1 MNINMNT
8 SEHFIGIDVAKA
20 HLDIAVLPSGES
32 WTVSNDEMGIDTL
45 VQRLQAFSPTC
56 VVLEATGGLE
66 MPVTVALASVKL
78 PVVVVNPRQ
87 TRDFAKATGQLAKTD
102 AIDAQTLARF
112 GQAIRPEPRALKDAQ
127 TQELSALLV
136 RRRQLVDML
145 TAEQN
150 RLATAPKGVRRDIKA
165 HIQWLEKRLQD
176 VDTDLRKS
184 IKASPV
190 WREQDQLLRSV
201 PGVGPI
207 LSISLL
213 AGLPEL
219 GTLNR
224 RQIAALVGVAP
235 FNCDSGTYRGKR
247 RIWGGRAS
255 LRSVLYMSTLSAVRF
270 NPIIRAFYE
279 RLRSAG
285 KAYKV
290 AMTACMRKLLTILN
304 AMVKNHT
311 PWQAESTCRA

>member
-1 MNINMNT
+1 MSMNT

-45 VQRLQAFSPTC
+45 VQRLQALSPTC

-66 MPVTVALASVKL
+66 MPVTAALAAVKL

-102 AIDAQTLARF
+102 AIDAHILARF
-112 GQAIRPEPRALKDAQ
+112 GQAIRPEPRPFKDTQ
-127 TQELSALLV
+127 TQALAALLV

-150 RLATAPKGVRRDIKA
+150 RLATAPKGVRRGIKA
-165 HIQWLEKRLQD
+165 HIRWLEERLQD
-176 VDTDLRKS
+176 VDTDLTQS
-184 IKASPV
+184 IKASPA

-201 PGVGPI
+201 PGVGPV

-213 AGLPEL
+213 AELPEL

-224 RQIAALVGVAP
+224 RQLAALVGVAP
-235 FNCDSGTYRGKR
+235 FNCDSGTYQGNR
-247 RIWGGRAS
+247 RIWGGRAA
-255 LRSVLYMSTLSAVRF
+255 LRAVLYMSTLSAVRW

-279 RLRSAG
+279 RLRGAG
-285 KAYKV
+285 KADKV

-311 PWQAESTCRA
+311 PWQAESTSRA

>member
-1 MNINMNT
+1 MNMNT

-20 HLDIAVLPSGES
+20 HLDIALLPSGES
-32 WTVSNDEMGIDTL
+32 WTVSNDETGIDIL
-45 VQRLQAFSPTC
+45 VQRLQALSPTC

-66 MPVTVALASVKL
+66 MPVTAALAAVKL

-102 AIDAQTLARF
+102 AIDAHTLARF

-127 TQELSALLV
+127 TQELAALLV

-165 HIQWLEKRLQD
+165 HIRWLEKRLQE
-176 VDTDLRKS
+176 VDTDLTKS
-184 IKASPV
+184 IKASPA

-207 LSISLL
+207 LSLSLL
-213 AGLPEL
+213 ADLPEL

-247 RIWGGRAS
+247 RIWGARAA
-255 LRSVLYMSTLSAVRF
+255 LRAVL
-270 NPIIRAFYE
+270 
-279 RLRSAG
+279 
-285 KAYKV
+285 
-290 AMTACMRKLLTILN
+290 
-304 AMVKNHT
+304 
-311 PWQAESTCRA
+311 

>member
-1 MNINMNT
+1 MSMNT

-45 VQRLQAFSPTC
+45 VQRLQALSPTC

-66 MPVTVALASVKL
+66 MPVTAALAAVKL

-102 AIDAQTLARF
+102 AIDAHILARF
-112 GQAIRPEPRALKDAQ
+112 GQAIRPEPRPFKDTQ
-127 TQELSALLV
+127 TQELAALLV

-150 RLATAPKGVRRDIKA
+150 RLATAPKGVRRGIKA
-165 HIQWLEKRLQD
+165 HIRWLEERLQD
-176 VDTDLRKS
+176 VDTDLTQS
-184 IKASPV
+184 IKASPA

-255 LRSVLYMSTLSAVRF
+255 LRTVLYMSTLSAVRC

-311 PWQAESTCRA
+311 PWQAESTSRA

>member
-1 MNINMNT
+1 MNMNT

-20 HLDIAVLPSGES
+20 HLDIAVLPSGER

-45 VQRLQAFSPTC
+45 VQRLQALSPTC

-66 MPVTVALASVKL
+66 MPVTAALASVKL

-102 AIDAQTLARF
+102 AIDAHTLARF

-136 RRRQLVDML
+136 RRRPLLDML

-150 RLATAPKGVRRDIKA
+150 RLATAPKGVRQDIKTP
-165 HIQWLEKRLQD
+165 IRWLEKRLQN
-176 VDTDLRKS
+176 VDTDLTKS
-184 IKASPV
+184 IKASPT
-190 WREQDQLLRSV
+190 WREQDQVLRSV
-201 PGVGPI
+201 PGVGPV

-255 LRSVLYMSTLSAVRF
+255 LRTVLYMSTLSAVRC

-304 AMVKNHT
+304 AMMKNHT
-311 PWQAESTCRA
+311 PWQAESTCKA